1 VHPTFEQFVAA
12 LQDASQRAA
21 IGLTISDADAA
32 ALLTRQDWALDY
44 YHQWLSLF
52 PATASPA
59 PAAEA
64 TPAAS
69 PTPGAA
75 ATPGAE
81 ATFGAAGFG
90 PPPQPM
96 SFTSQMNA
104 TTLGSPSRMSSG
116 LKRLLIIGGSV
127 LAAVV
132 LVVVGV
138 GVYSG
143 VVANSVSHH
152 SATGSSSAPLPNDLH
167 GLSARE
173 YPLMEAVFESE
184 GRTIP
189 GMIASGM
196 TTDRLRSLT
205 DTIVT
210 QADRACSAATSMQ
223 GGLDNPA
230 YRQSFIAGYMST
242 AKVTADKA
250 GMVYDAIEQYCA
262 AG

>member
-1 VHPTFEQFVAA
+1 MHPTFEQFVAA
-12 LQDASQRAA
+12 LRDPSQRAA

-44 YHQWLSLF
+44 YHEWLSLF
-52 PATASPA
+52 PATASP
-59 PAAEA
+59 
-64 TPAAS
+64 TPA
-69 PTPGAA
+69 AA
-75 ATPGAE
+75 ATPGAA

-96 SFTSQMNA
+96 SYTSQMNA

-132 LVVVGV
+132 LVVVVV

-152 SATGSSSAPLPNDLH
+152 SATGLSAAPLPNDLH
-167 GLSARE
+167 GLSVRE

-223 GGLDNPA
+223 GGLDNPT

-262 AG
+262 AA